1 MKILTKIFYS
11 GYISLQ
17 ILALYLPNGSMSPVD
32 PTTLYLHRN
41 IFDQQLTI
49 TDPEIVKD
57 LKGLW
62 VDDEPRMTEDLEQ
75 LFQMASDA
83 LANFEEKKLS
93 SRKKRQTNHKMIAK
107 LNVPE
112 ESWLRVKRQTR

>member
-1 MKILTKIFYS
+1 MKILTKISCS

-17 ILALYLPNGSMSPVD
+17 ILLIALHLPNGNMSPVD

-41 IFDQQLTI
+41 IFDQQLSGI

-62 VDDEPRMTEDLEQ
+62 VDDEPRMTEDLEHRGEY
-75 LFQMASDA
+75 FATDYET
-83 LANFEEKKLS
+83 F
-93 SRKKRQTNHKMIAK
+93 
-107 LNVPE
+107 P
-112 ESWLRVKRQTR
+112 

>member
-1 MKILTKIFYS
+1 MKIFTKIFRS

-17 ILALYLPNGSMSPVD
+17 ILLIVLYLPNGNMSPVD

-41 IFDQQLTI
+41 IFDQQLSMA
-49 TDPEIVKD
+49 DPEIVKD

-93 SRKKRQTNHKMIAK
+93 S
-107 LNVPE
+107 
-112 ESWLRVKRQTR
+112 

>member
-1 MKILTKIFYS
+1 MKILRKIFCSRYL
-11 GYISLQ
+11 GPQ
-17 ILALYLPNGSMSPVD
+17 IFLIAQYLPNGNMSPVD

-62 VDDEPRMTEDLEQ
+62 VDDEPRMTEDLEHRGEY
-75 LFQMASDA
+75 FATDYET
-83 LANFEEKKLS
+83 F
-93 SRKKRQTNHKMIAK
+93 
-107 LNVPE
+107 P
-112 ESWLRVKRQTR
+112 